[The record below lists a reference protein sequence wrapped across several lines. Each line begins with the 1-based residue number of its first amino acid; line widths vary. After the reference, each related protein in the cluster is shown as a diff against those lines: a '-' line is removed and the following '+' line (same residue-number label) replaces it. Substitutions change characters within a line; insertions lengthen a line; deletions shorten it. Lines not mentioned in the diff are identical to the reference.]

1 MRPVEKSRF
10 DARLPKDQKEFF
22 EYAASIGGFRTVTE
36 FIISSAQNQAE
47 KIIEDHNKV
56 LASKKDR
63 KIFFDALMN
72 PEKPNE
78 KLKKAMVNYNE
89 IFDK

>member
-1 MRPVEKSRF
+1 MITVEKSRF
-10 DARLPKDQKEFF
+10 DARLPKEQKEFF

-56 LASKKDR
+56 LSSKIDQ
-63 KIFFDALMN
+63 KIFFDALIN
-72 PEKPNE
+72 PKKPNK
-78 KLKKAMVNYNE
+78 KLKSAMMNYNE
-89 IFDK
+89 IFGK